1 MPPGAASA
9 KRCAVR
15 PDGGRQACNHLTRDP
30 TCAYSPTFCHVKRA
44 TARSTTHSTRPGGR
58 SRAPVAAGPVVV
70 TRAVHF
76 NAAHRLHNPARSAAW
91 NRRVFG
97 PCNHPNWHGHNYV
110 LEISVLG
117 PVDPETGYVI
127 DLGHLSELGHREIV
141 APCDHRNLNLDV
153 PFLRGVLP
161 STENLLIAFWE
172 RLAPHIA
179 APARLYRLRL
189 RETERN
195 SGEYFGP
202 GGPPP
207 A

>member
-1 MPPGAASA
+1 
-9 KRCAVR
+9 
-15 PDGGRQACNHLTRDP
+15 
-30 TCAYSPTFCHVKRA
+30 
-44 TARSTTHSTRPGGR
+44 
-58 SRAPVAAGPVVV
+58 VVV

-91 NRRVFG
+91 NRRTFG
-97 PCNHPNWHGHNYV
+97 PCNHPNWHGHNYT
-110 LEISVLG
+110 LEISVIG
-117 PVDPETGYVI
+117 RPDPETGYVI
-127 DLGHLSELGHREIV
+127 DLGRLSAIAQREIV
-141 APCDHRNLNLDV
+141 DACDHRNLNLDV
-153 PFLRGVLP
+153 DFLRGVLP

-172 RLAPHIA
+172 RLAPHV

-189 RETERN
+189 HETERN